1 MFIFRE
7 WFVAALLGGIYLCAL
22 PTFTYGGRDLVAM
35 LQVNIIVLL
44 IVGIII
50 TIFIIVTII
59 IITIITMLQMFGSGT
74 PILFV
79 VFIEV
84 VGVFWFYGVSRSKP
98 SLSSVASKP

>member
-1 MFIFRE
+1 MSFRE

-35 LQVNIIVLL
+35 LQVL
-44 IVGIII
+44 GIYLVVFMQKVDVNVSIS
-50 TIFIIVTII
+50 
-59 IITIITMLQMFGSGT
+59 LQMFGSGT

-84 VGVFWFYGVSRSKP
+84 VGVFWFYGVSR
-98 SLSSVASKP
+98 

>member
-1 MFIFRE
+1 MIITHNRE

-35 LQVNIIVLL
+35 LQV
-44 IVGIII
+44 GMIII
-50 TIFIIVTII
+50 IFIIIIIVIIMIFII
-59 IITIITMLQMFGSGT
+59 IISMIKMFGSGT

-84 VGVFWFYGVSRSKP
+84 VGVFWFYGVSRSR
-98 SLSSVASKP
+98 SSWLA

>member
-35 LQVNIIVLL
+35 LQVNIIVTI
-44 IVGIII
+44 IVSIII
-50 TIFIIVTII
+50 TIFIIVII
-59 IITIITMLQMFGSGT
+59 IIIIIIIMMLQMFGSGT

-84 VGVFWFYGVSRSKP
+84 VGVFWFYGVSR
-98 SLSSVASKP
+98 L

>member
-1 MFIFRE
+1 MIITHNRE

-35 LQVNIIVLL
+35 LQV
-44 IVGIII
+44 GMIII
-50 TIFIIVTII
+50 IIMTII
-59 IITIITMLQMFGSGT
+59 IIIIISMIKMFGSGT

-84 VGVFWFYGVSRSKP
+84 VGVFWFYGVSRSR
-98 SLSSVASKP
+98 SSWPA

>member
-1 MFIFRE
+1 MIITHNRE

-35 LQVNIIVLL
+35 LQV
-44 IVGIII
+44 GMIII
-50 TIFIIVTII
+50 MII
-59 IITIITMLQMFGSGT
+59 IIVIIIIIIISMIKMFGSGT

-84 VGVFWFYGVSRSKP
+84 VGVFWFYGVSRSQ
-98 SLSSVASKP
+98 SSWLA

>member
-1 MFIFRE
+1 MIITHNRE

-35 LQVNIIVLL
+35 LQV
-44 IVGIII
+44 GM
-50 TIFIIVTII
+50 II
-59 IITIITMLQMFGSGT
+59 IIIIIIMIIISMIKMFGSGT

-84 VGVFWFYGVSRSKP
+84 VGVFWFYGVSRSQ
-98 SLSSVASKP
+98 SSWLA

>member
-1 MFIFRE
+1 MIITHNRE

-35 LQVNIIVLL
+35 LQV
-44 IVGIII
+44 GM
-50 TIFIIVTII
+50 II
-59 IITIITMLQMFGSGT
+59 IITVIIIIIIIIIISMIKMFGSGT

-84 VGVFWFYGVSRSKP
+84 VGVFWFYGVSRSR
-98 SLSSVASKP
+98 SSWLA

>member
-1 MFIFRE
+1 MIIIHIRE

-35 LQVNIIVLL
+35 LQV
-44 IVGIII
+44 GMIII
-50 TIFIIVTII
+50 MMIIIFIIFILII
-59 IITIITMLQMFGSGT
+59 IISMIKMFGSGT

-84 VGVFWFYGVSRSKP
+84 VGVFWFYGVSRSR
-98 SLSSVASKP
+98 SSWLA

>member
-1 MFIFRE
+1 MIIIHIRE

-35 LQVNIIVLL
+35 LQV
-44 IVGIII
+44 GMIII
-50 TIFIIVTII
+50 FIFIIII
-59 IITIITMLQMFGSGT
+59 IISMIKMFGSGT

-84 VGVFWFYGVSRSKP
+84 VGVFWFYGVSRSR
-98 SLSSVASKP
+98 SSWLA

>member
-1 MFIFRE
+1 MIITHNRE

-35 LQVNIIVLL
+35 LQVGMI
-44 IVGIII
+44 
-50 TIFIIVTII
+50 IFIIIFII
-59 IITIITMLQMFGSGT
+59 IISMIKMFGSGT

-84 VGVFWFYGVSRSKP
+84 VGVFWFYGVSRSR
-98 SLSSVASKP
+98 SSWPA